1 MKKRWGAKQTG
12 FTIVELLI
20 VIVVIAILAAITL
33 VSYSNISR
41 SAKDAQQ
48 LATIDA
54 WQKSL
59 MAVASQGGSVS
70 DSAQAQC
77 LGVAADYPAAD
88 GFAAGQCLIVSGGG
102 FNTSV
107 SYTASSFSSWT
118 GLMPPPSGKMPI
130 TSVNIVQDGV
140 TLTYKARGLWL
151 VGPVTFST
159 GTVSIAWV
167 PQKIGQC
174 GRAVAALALCQLTFT
189 L

>member
-1 MKKRWGAKQTG
+1 MKKLWAARQTG

-77 LGVAADYPAAD
+77 LGTASDYPAAD
-88 GFAAGQCLIVSGGG
+88 GFAAGECLTVTGSGV
-102 FNTSV
+102 NSSV
-107 SYTASSFSSWT
+107 SYSAASFTSWT

-130 TSVNIVQDGV
+130 TSVNIVQDGLN
-140 TLTYKARGLWL
+140 LTYKARGLWL
-151 VGPVTFST
+151 MGPVAFSS
-159 GTVSIAWV
+159 GTVSIVWL

-174 GRAVAALALCQLTFT
+174 GRAVAALALCQLTFS